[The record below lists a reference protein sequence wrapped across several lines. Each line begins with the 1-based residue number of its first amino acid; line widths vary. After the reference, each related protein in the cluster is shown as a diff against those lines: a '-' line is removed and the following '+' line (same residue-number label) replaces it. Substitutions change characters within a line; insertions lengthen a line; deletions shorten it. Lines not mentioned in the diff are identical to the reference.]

1 MKQFVVA
8 YLSLFEG
15 ELKQELVEARSA
27 DEALRK
33 YLEVGTDV
41 PDIQDYAT
49 NTDSFIS
56 AYELDN
62 LDLD

>member
-15 ELKQELVEARSA
+15 ELKQELVEACSA
-27 DEALRK
+27 DEAMRK

-41 PDIQDYAT
+41 LDIEMYAAD
-49 NTDSFIS
+49 TDSFIN